1 VREVE
6 TWVVSTTV
14 AVDVFEKGGRWYASA
29 PTTPGSQDTFVL
41 VSATDRHTATYTA
54 LVEAGW
60 LQPRRHP

>member
-1 VREVE
+1 
-6 TWVVSTTV
+6 VSTTV
-14 AVDVFEKGGRWYASA
+14 NVDVFQKAGRWYASV

-41 VSATDRHTATYTA
+41 VSAIDRHTATYTA